1 MEEIIKKADVLIEA
15 LPYIRSFQKKI
26 VVIKYGGAVLVNE
39 QIRRN
44 ILEDIVFMHYVG
56 IKPLLIHG
64 GGKLIDERI
73 REQGKTIEF
82 IDGLRVTDAGT
93 MKIVAQTL
101 GGLNREIVDL
111 IKELGGKAK
120 GLGAKNNR
128 VIKAKPHNRR
138 EVRERAGE
146 IVSVLT
152 SPINTCFKAGFIP
165 VVSSLGVDD
174 KGRDYNVN
182 ADDAAG
188 EIAAALGAEKLVLIT
203 DVKGILRHKDEEDL
217 LISTLDVEET
227 ESLIGE
233 SVIQGGMIPKVGAC
247 ITALN
252 KGVHKTH
259 IVDGKIPH
267 ALLLEIFT
275 NEGIGTEI
283 VKHRAKSIKEE
294 WILKK

>member
-1 MEEIIKKADVLIEA
+1 MEEIIKKADILIEA

-26 VVIKYGGAVLVNE
+26 AVIKYGGAVLVDE

-56 IKPLLIHG
+56 IKPLLVHG

-73 REQGKTIEF
+73 KEQGKTIEF

-93 MKIVAQTL
+93 MKIVTQTL
-101 GGLNREIVDL
+101 EELNREIVDL

-120 GLGAKNNR
+120 GLGAKGNR
-128 VIKAKPHNRR
+128 VIKAKPHKKR
-138 EVRERAGE
+138 EVRKRAGE
-146 IVSVLT
+146 IVSVQ
-152 SPINTCFKAGFIP
+152 SAPINACFKAGFIP

-188 EIAAALGAEKLVLIT
+188 EIAATLGAEKLVLIT
-203 DVKGILRHKDEEDL
+203 DVKGILRRKDEQDL
-217 LISTLDVEET
+217 PISTLDIKET
-227 ESLIGE
+227 EELIKE
-233 SVIQGGMIPKVGAC
+233 SIIQTGMIPKVGAC

-275 NEGIGTEI
+275 DKGIGTEI
-283 VKHRAKSIKEE
+283 VKKR
-294 WILKK
+294 